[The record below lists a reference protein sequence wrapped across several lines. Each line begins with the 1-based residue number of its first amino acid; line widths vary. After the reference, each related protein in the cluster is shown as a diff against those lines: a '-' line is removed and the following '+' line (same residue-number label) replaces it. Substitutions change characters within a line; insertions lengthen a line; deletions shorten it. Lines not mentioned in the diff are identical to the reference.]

1 MSKWSDKRSA
11 DGRNDASL
19 RYDSTSRRAV
29 SRNVNESSAL
39 SVRLN
44 SKPEQ
49 TLSRYRYRSS
59 SASDSVGFAGRTS
72 KRTQY
77 SLKRA
82 MERAGK
88 AAGTTMRVTKNV
100 AGSAIEAGAWTA
112 AALEASE
119 PNSGEA
125 PPPPPD
131 LRRTRGSASKAKKRR
146 AEKKAAKNGGD
157 APADGDPKRA
167 DRRGK
172 NARGGKGEAGR
183 AGSAAGSS
191 GTAAAQKAAANQ
203 AKKPMEGARRAAKT
217 AKDAAAKTASAAITA
232 GGVAVWGLEITDAD
246 NPGGSLPPIDPR
258 KGGAKSRLLMRALK
272 KTRQRL
278 AWRAATRRSMAAKR
292 ALKGAA
298 KSSAT
303 AAATA
308 AKTTGAAAAAPAV
321 ATAPV
326 TTPVIAAAMITMLLA
341 LGIVGIVF
349 GVTNAKYEEM
359 RGGNGGETLAK
370 WAIREYESGVADGT
384 MHAGGQK
391 YWSHAGFGGRVEWC
405 SCFVMTGWDE
415 CGFNKTIGPG
425 GNGMANSWVN
435 LVADNPSMGK
445 LIKADS
451 SYNPKPGDIIVCGEV
466 HGVSVHVG
474 IVVEGLDGN
483 GRFRTV
489 EGNSP
494 DIVATHYYFP
504 GSYWNWVFRP
514 NYQNSANI
522 PGIDF
527 SVSEKKFV
535 KEWGPKIDAYLAS
548 HYPAG
553 ALNGHG
559 DTIARE
565 SYRNLVDPRLVLA
578 IACSETGAGKV
589 PAQSGRHGMLNYWS
603 WGCDASYLIPT
614 SVGIF
619 SDTVDGAIA
628 EFCEKFARQYAGM
641 SMEEVAN
648 SDYTGSAAGAA
659 YAMSVWSKV
668 YEAL

>member
-1 MSKWSDKRSA
+1 MSKWSDIRNT

-59 SASDSVGFAGRTS
+59 SSGDSVGFAGRTS

-77 SLKRA
+77 SLNRA

-88 AAGTTMRVTKNV
+88 AAGTTIRATKNV
-100 AGSAIEAGAWTA
+100 AGSAIGTGAWSATA
-112 AALEASE
+112 MDASE
-119 PNSGEA
+119 PDGGEA

-131 LRRTRGSASKAKKRR
+131 LRRTRGSASAAERRR
-146 AEKKAAKNGGD
+146 AEKAAANND
-157 APADGDPKRA
+157 ADVSADGEPKRP

-172 NARGGKGEAGR
+172 NARGGKGKAGCAVR
-183 AGSAAGSS
+183 AAGTGSAAA
-191 GTAAAQKAAANQ
+191 TQKAAQKTAANQ
-203 AKKPMEGARRAAKT
+203 VKKPTEGARRAAKT
-217 AKDAAAKTASAAITA
+217 ARDAAAKSSSAAITA
-232 GGVAVWGLEITDAD
+232 GGVAAWGLEVTDAD
-246 NPGGSLPPIDPR
+246 SSGGSLPPVDPR
-258 KGGAKSRLLMRALK
+258 KGGAKSRTLMRALK

-303 AAATA
+303 AAATTAKA
-308 AKTTGAAAAAPAV
+308 AGAATVATAAAAAPV
-321 ATAPV
+321 S
-326 TTPVIAAAMITMLLA
+326 TPIIAAAMATMLVVLS
-341 LGIVGIVF
+341 IVGVVF
-349 GVTNAKYEEM
+349 GITDAKYEEM
-359 RGGNGGETLAK
+359 HGRNGGEVLAK

-391 YWSHAGFGGRVEWC
+391 YWSHAGFGGRDEWC

-425 GNGMANSWVN
+425 GNAMANSWVN

-514 NYQNSANI
+514 NYPNSGGTTFGEGVNFNMSKA
-522 PGIDF
+522 
-527 SVSEKKFV
+527 KFV
-535 KEWGPKIDAYLAS
+535 KEWGPRIDKWLAAN
-548 HYPAG
+548 YGPAPLQG
-553 ALNGHG
+553 YGNVWA
-559 DTIARE
+559 AAAWE
-565 SYRNLVDPRLVLA
+565 EKVDPRVSPA
-578 IACSETGAGKV
+578 IALHESGLGRIPWYPYGIYDAFGWRAALPEFSESWEAAIYAHV
-589 PAQSGRHGMLNYWS
+589 ARWSHGYFEGVTDLAEWVHIYAPESDGN
-603 WGCDASYLIPT
+603 DE
-614 SVGIF
+614 VGYRE
-619 SDTVDGAIA
+619 DL
-628 EFCEKFARQYAGM
+628 ER
-641 SMEEVAN
+641 
-648 SDYTGSAAGAA
+648 
-659 YAMSVWSKV
+659 
-668 YEAL
+668 ALREI